1 MKKTLLFA
9 AAVICFASA
18 YSQFPYSATV
28 LNEYYLPLDNPTSL
42 GIEVGWDDPEVQIPL
57 DFSIDLDGNNSGGI
71 LMLGGTGEMLMNTT
85 ENGLLNILWP
95 ISLDVMDI
103 GAVEAE
109 EFSSIQ
115 YQVTGESPNRI
126 LKVEWDECGL
136 YDEISG
142 LGTTTARLSFQTWIY
157 ESGGIIE
164 YRFGSNTIPS
174 DSLDQLE
181 FLTSGIILGFDYDYY
196 TGTFYTASGDAN
208 APDWTL
214 TDDFYQWYYSGSNLS
229 GVPVEGTVYRFGPAV
244 NVAETEA
251 PAQGFFTYP
260 NPTAGVAWIQN
271 GPEAAEFRV
280 FDAIGRSI
288 HTFFLGA
295 GAQAQLPSEAWAA
308 GTYTIRSLTPSGQ
321 ASTVRLLV
329 D

>member
-1 MKKTLLFA
+1 
-9 AAVICFASA
+9 
-18 YSQFPYSATV
+18 
-28 LNEYYLPLDNPTSL
+28 
-42 GIEVGWDDPEVQIPL
+42 
-57 DFSIDLDGNNSGGI
+57 
-71 LMLGGTGEMLMNTT
+71 
-85 ENGLLNILWP
+85 ILWP

-260 NPTAGVAWIQN
+260 NPTAGAAWIQN

-280 FDAIGRSI
+280 FDASGRSI

-295 GAQAQLPSEAWAA
+295 GAQAQMPSEAWAA

-329 D
+329 E

>member
-1 MKKTLLFA
+1 MKKSLLFA
-9 AAVICFASA
+9 AALACLTSA
-18 YSQFPYSATV
+18 HSQFPYSATV

-57 DFSIDLDGNNSGGI
+57 DFSIDLDGNNTDGI

-85 ENGLLNILWP
+85 ENGLLNIVWP

-136 YDEISG
+136 YDEISD

-164 YRFGSNTIPS
+164 YRFGPNTLNADTLQI
-174 DSLDQLE
+174 D
-181 FLTSGIILGFDYDYY
+181 FLSSGIILGFDYDYY
-196 TGTFYTASGDAN
+196 NGSFLMPIGDPAN
-208 APDWTL
+208 PTL
-214 TDDFYQWYYSGSNLS
+214 ELVTDFYDLYYEEFLTGY
-229 GVPVEGTVYRFGPAV
+229 PADGTVYRFTPTG
-244 NVAETEA
+244 ETLGMVETTA
-251 PAQGFFTYP
+251 PDVLAWP
-260 NPTAGVAWIQN
+260 NPTAGQVQVNFGGRHGWTLTDAVGREVLKGMGQD
-271 GPEAAEFRV
+271 GVRLDLEALE
-280 FDAIGRSI
+280 
-288 HTFFLGA
+288 T
-295 GAQAQLPSEAWAA
+295 
-308 GTYTIRSLTPSGQ
+308 GTYLFSLDNGQ
-321 ASTVRLLV
+321 VERIVRH
-329 D
+329 

>member
-1 MKKTLLFA
+1 
-9 AAVICFASA
+9 
-18 YSQFPYSATV
+18 
-28 LNEYYLPLDNPTSL
+28 
-42 GIEVGWDDPEVQIPL
+42 VGWDDPEVQIPL

-71 LMLGGTGEMLMNTT
+71 LMLGGTGEILMNTT

-126 LKVEWDECGL
+126 LKVEWDDCGL
-136 YDEISG
+136 YDEIAS
-142 LGTTTARLSFQTWIY
+142 LGTTTARLNFQTWIY
-157 ESGGIIE
+157 ETGGIIE

-174 DSLDQLE
+174 DSLDLE

-214 TDDFYQWYYSGSNLS
+214 TDDFYQWYYSGTNLS

-244 NVAETEA
+244 SVAENDT
-251 PAQGFFTYP
+251 PAQSFVAYP
-260 NPTAGVAWIQN
+260 NPTASTAWIQN
-271 GPEAAEFRV
+271 GTEAAEFRV
-280 FDAIGRSI
+280 FDANGRCI

-295 GAQAQLPSEAWAA
+295 GNQTQLPSEAWAA
-308 GTYTIRSLTPSGQ
+308 GTYTIQSLTPSGQ
-321 ASTVRLLV
+321 ATTVRLLV

>member
-1 MKKTLLFA
+1 MKMPLLLSATMATFA
-9 AAVICFASA
+9 AA
-18 YSQFPYSATV
+18 YGQFPYTATV

-57 DFSIDLDGNNSGGI
+57 DFSIDLDGSSSAGI

-115 YQVTGESPNRI
+115 YQVTGDSPNRI

-136 YDEISG
+136 YEEISG
-142 LGTTTARLSFQTWIY
+142 IGTTTARLSFQTWIY

-174 DSLDQLE
+174 DSLELE
-181 FLTSGIILGFDYDYY
+181 FLTSGIILGFDYDSYS
-196 TGTFYTASGDAN
+196 GTFYTATGDTD

-214 TDDFYQWYYSGSNLS
+214 SDDFYQWYYSDANLS

-244 NVAETEA
+244 NVTETETPA
-251 PAQGFFTYP
+251 PTFFTYP
-260 NPTAGVAWIQN
+260 NPTVGAAWIQN
-271 GPEAAEFRV
+271 GTEAAEFRV
-280 FDAIGRSI
+280 FDATGRSI

-295 GAQAQLPSEAWAA
+295 GNQTPLPSEGWAA

-329 D
+329 N

>member
-1 MKKTLLFA
+1 MKKSLLFA
-9 AAVICFASA
+9 AALACLASA

-42 GIEVGWDDPEVQIPL
+42 GIELGWDDPEVQIPL

-115 YQVTGESPNRI
+115 YQVTGDSPNRI

-136 YDEISG
+136 YDEISS

-164 YRFGSNTIPS
+164 YRFGANTIPS
-174 DSLDQLE
+174 DSLELE

-196 TGTFYTASGDAN
+196 SGTFYTASGDAD

-214 TDDFYQWYYSGSNLS
+214 TDDFYQWYYSGTNLS

-244 NVAETEA
+244 NVAETEI
-251 PAQGFFTYP
+251 PAQSFFTYP
-260 NPTAGVAWIQN
+260 NPTAGSAWIQN
-271 GPEAAEFRV
+271 GTEAAEFRV
-280 FDAIGRSI
+280 FDATGRSI
-288 HTFFLGA
+288 HSFYLGA
-295 GAQAQLPSEAWAA
+295 GNQAQLPSEGWAA

-321 ASTVRLLV
+321 ASMVRLLV

>member
-1 MKKTLLFA
+1 MKKPLLFTA
-9 AAVICFASA
+9 ALVSFASA
-18 YSQFPYSATV
+18 FSQFPYDATV
-28 LNEYYLPLDNPTSL
+28 LNEYYLPLDDPTSL

-71 LMLGGTGEMLMNTT
+71 LMIGGTGEMLINTT
-85 ENGLLNILWP
+85 ENSLLNILWP

-115 YQVTGESPNRI
+115 YQVTGDSPNRI
-126 LKVEWDECGL
+126 LKIEWDNCGS

-142 LGTTTARLSFQTWIY
+142 LGTTTLRINFQTWIY

-164 YRFGSNTIPS
+164 YRFGPNTINS
-174 DSLDQLE
+174 DSLELD

-196 TGTFYTASGDAN
+196 DGTFYTASGEAED
-208 APDWTL
+208 PDWTL
-214 TDDFYQWYYSGSNLS
+214 TDDFYQWYYSGANLS

-244 NVAETEA
+244 NVIEPKGESHN
-251 PAQGFFTYP
+251 FFTYP
-260 NPTAGVAWIQN
+260 NPTAGSAWLQN
-271 GPEAAEFRV
+271 GPEAAEFQV
-280 FDAIGRSI
+280 FDATGRTV
-288 HTFFLGA
+288 HAFFLG
-295 GAQAQLPSEAWAA
+295 GGRQAQLPAETWAT
-308 GTYTIRSLTPSGQ
+308 GNYTIRSMTPSGRT
-321 ASTVRLLV
+321 STVRLLV